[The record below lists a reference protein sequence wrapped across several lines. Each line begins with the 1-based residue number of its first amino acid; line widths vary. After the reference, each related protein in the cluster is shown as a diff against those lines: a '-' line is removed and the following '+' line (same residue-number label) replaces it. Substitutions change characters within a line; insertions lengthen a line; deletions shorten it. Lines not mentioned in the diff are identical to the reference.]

1 MKEPW
6 LSHSSDDLKS
16 SQFHVMKKDKV
27 SNPLQ
32 FVYIEDYFDEYL
44 NFKSD
49 LDLIEEQ
56 KDEMMKDS
64 HNIKAIT

>member
-1 MKEPW
+1 
-6 LSHSSDDLKS
+6 
-16 SQFHVMKKDKV
+16 MKKDKV